1 MSLVQCRY
9 NPNHQMKSSRL
20 LIHEDK
26 CPDRNSKMLKM
37 CPYNP
42 IHKVSPFNYESHKR
56 ECPQRPKVDE
66 NLERELREYL
76 RSQSE
81 MNNNSTKVN
90 TNDRDTNWN
99 TTKSKKS
106 QREKESS
113 SNIIS
118 KINNLNN
125 DSDKINNI
133 NNFNTQTSVIR
144 KVIGLPSKNEKKL
157 IKTEKRKR
165 QKEMLNLIDNS
176 NFEESGILDN
186 FNMHI
191 INKKRNLQTPNF
203 DEIYER
209 EFMNSSEIQSQ
220 NFDITES
227 MLGQI
232 NEFMN
237 NTKEELDDDRF
248 DNINEYDPNESD
260 MHIDKR
266 NKNNIYNNLDLDRRD
281 EDFSMIFSTS
291 MSKNI

>member
-1 MSLVQCRY
+1 MSY
-9 NPNHQMKSSRL
+9 
-20 LIHEDK
+20 
-26 CPDRNSKMLKM
+26 
-37 CPYNP
+37 
-42 IHKVSPFNYESHKR
+42 
-56 ECPQRPKVDE
+56 
-66 NLERELREYL
+66 
-76 RSQSE
+76 
-81 MNNNSTKVN
+81 
-90 TNDRDTNWN
+90 
-99 TTKSKKS
+99 
-106 QREKESS
+106 
-113 SNIIS
+113 
-118 KINNLNN
+118 
-125 DSDKINNI
+125 SDKINNFD
-133 NNFNTQTSVIR
+133 NFSTQTSVIR

-186 FNMHI
+186 NFNMHI
-191 INKKRNLQTPNF
+191 NNKKRNLQTPNF

-232 NEFMN
+232 NELIN
-237 NTKEELDDDRF
+237 NSKEESDDDRF
-248 DNINEYDPNESD
+248 ENINEYDPNESD